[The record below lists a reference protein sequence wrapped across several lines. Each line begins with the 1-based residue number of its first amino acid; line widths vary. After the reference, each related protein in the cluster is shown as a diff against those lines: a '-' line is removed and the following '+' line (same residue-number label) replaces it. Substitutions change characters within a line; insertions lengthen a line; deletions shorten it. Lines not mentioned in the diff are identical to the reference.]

1 MLKYINL
8 GLNLVMPAFVGLVIG
23 VFLDNIFR
31 TGQLLTVVF
40 LFLGILSGLWSLVKA
55 IIEIEKEE

>member
-1 MLKYINL
+1 VLKYINL